1 MRCRFLRGRQ
11 LCAAWVR
18 AGLIIWR
25 DTAGDDQRH
34 ATTGAFGIER
44 CHPLEAVVGF
54 LEPNVH
60 RTHKH
65 AVRQRDENEIKWLKQ
80 VRIEGI
86 AWLGFR
92 HGCSLL
98 GV

>member
-1 MRCRFLRGRQ
+1 M
-11 LCAAWVR
+11 
-18 AGLIIWR
+18 
-25 DTAGDDQRH
+25 
-34 ATTGAFGIER
+34 
-44 CHPLEAVVGF
+44 
-54 LEPNVH
+54 H
-60 RTHKH
+60 RSHKH
-65 AVRQRDENEIKWLKQ
+65 AVRQRDETEIKWLKQ